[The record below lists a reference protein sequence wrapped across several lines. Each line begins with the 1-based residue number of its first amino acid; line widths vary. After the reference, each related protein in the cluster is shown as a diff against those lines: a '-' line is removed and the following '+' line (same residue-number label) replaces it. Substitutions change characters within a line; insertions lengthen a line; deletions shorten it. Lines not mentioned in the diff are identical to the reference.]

1 MNEEFAKEQIE
12 RWISAWNHHSLKEI
26 VSLYSED
33 ILFRSPKLA
42 HIYPNL
48 TTAQITSRVDLE
60 KYFSL
65 GLKKYPNLHFTPL
78 GYLLRDQIV
87 VLEYNVTPENN
98 THWSVMEKFEF
109 DKQGLINKSSAF
121 YGVEY

>member
-1 MNEEFAKEQIE
+1 MNEEFAKEEIE

-26 VSLYSED
+26 VSLYSEN
-33 ILFRSPKLA
+33 ILFCSPKLT

-48 TTAQITSRVDLE
+48 TSAQITNRVDLE

-78 GYLLRDQIV
+78 GYFLRDQIV
-87 VLEYNVTPENN
+87 VLEYSVTPENN

-109 DKQGLINKSSAF
+109 DKHGLINKSSAF